1 MAHFRFEKMISGLY
15 LGELVRL
22 VLLKMT
28 KEGLLFNGKVSTALL
43 TKGKIEMKHVY
54 AMEK

>member
-1 MAHFRFEKMISGLY
+1 MISSLY

-22 VLLKMT
+22 ILLKMT

-43 TKGKIEMKHVY
+43 TKGKIEMEHVS